1 MSRTRIAAVI
11 AKELREYRRNRLLV
25 GSMVVYPAI
34 FTALPIATFFA
45 RQPSVASAALSN
57 RIGLSLLYMLLI
69 PMVVPATISGY
80 AIVGER
86 EAGTL
91 EPFLTTPI
99 RPEEIL
105 IGKATAIAMP
115 ALAIAYSVYG
125 LFLLAVELFAHRF
138 VATAVFHSNQVLA
151 QPIFIPL
158 LTAWSIWVGIAI
170 STRVGDVR
178 VAQQLTILG
187 SLPPLA
193 LTSLMAFGVITP
205 TLTLA
210 VILAAALLAV
220 DLAGWRLV
228 ATLFNRERLITGS
241 SPRRTRRYS
250 ATNPH
255 RLPPKSQTT
264 AAESRAPQDETPM
277 KGGGPVP
284 ATLRLTREAT
294 GIELRR
300 GTFDVSIDGK
310 PVKAIDRHETI
321 EIPIEPG
328 HHTLQIRSGRY
339 SSHENTFDATDDEI
353 VNFRCHGAMLW
364 PRYVASMLKPDLAI
378 SLRRE

>member
-11 AKELREYRRNRLLV
+11 GKELREYRRNRLLV
-25 GSMVVYPAI
+25 GSMIVYPAL

-45 RQPSVASAALSN
+45 RQPSTASAALSN
-57 RIGLSLLYMLLI
+57 HIGLSLLYMLLI

-105 IGKATAIAMP
+105 LGKAAAIAMP

-125 LFLLAVELFAHRF
+125 LFLLAVELFAHSF
-138 VATAVFHSNQVLA
+138 VASAVFHSNQVLA

-170 STRVGDVR
+170 STRASDVR
-178 VAQQLTILG
+178 VAQQFAVLG
-187 SLPPLA
+187 SLPPVA
-193 LTSLMAFGVITP
+193 VTSLMGFGVIKP
-205 TLTLA
+205 TVTLA

-228 ATLFNRERLITGS
+228 ATLFDRERLVTGAAPKRPTVRTITI
-241 SPRRTRRYS
+241 PR
-250 ATNPH
+250 
-255 RLPPKSQTT
+255 
-264 AAESRAPQDETPM
+264 
-277 KGGGPVP
+277 
-284 ATLRLTREAT
+284 
-294 GIELRR
+294 
-300 GTFDVSIDGK
+300 
-310 PVKAIDRHETI
+310 
-321 EIPIEPG
+321 
-328 HHTLQIRSGRY
+328 
-339 SSHENTFDATDDEI
+339 
-353 VNFRCHGAMLW
+353 
-364 PRYVASMLKPDLAI
+364 
-378 SLRRE
+378 

>member
-11 AKELREYRRNRLLV
+11 AKELREYRRNRLVV
-25 GSMVVYPAI
+25 GSMIVYPAL

-45 RQPSVASAALSN
+45 RQPSVASAALTN
-57 RIGLSLLYMLLI
+57 HIGLSLLYMLLI
-69 PMVVPATISGY
+69 PMVVPATLSGY
-80 AIVGER
+80 AIAGER

-91 EPFLTTPI
+91 EPFLTTPV

-125 LFLLAVELFAHRF
+125 LFLLAVELFAHPF
-138 VATAVFHSNQVLA
+138 VASAVFHSNQVLA

-178 VAQQLTILG
+178 VAQQLSILG
-187 SLPPLA
+187 GIPPIAVTA
-193 LTSLMAFGVITP
+193 LMGFGVITP

-228 ATLFNRERLITGS
+228 ATLFNRERLITGTT
-241 SPRRTRRYS
+241 PRPT
-250 ATNPH
+250 
-255 RLPPKSQTT
+255 
-264 AAESRAPQDETPM
+264 SR
-277 KGGGPVP
+277 PV
-284 ATLRLTREAT
+284 
-294 GIELRR
+294 
-300 GTFDVSIDGK
+300 
-310 PVKAIDRHETI
+310 
-321 EIPIEPG
+321 
-328 HHTLQIRSGRY
+328 RSLD
-339 SSHENTFDATDDEI
+339 T
-353 VNFRCHGAMLW
+353 
-364 PRYVASMLKPDLAI
+364 
-378 SLRRE
+378 